1 MLTAH
6 IMKHQFDDYRVFF
19 CSTTYKTAENQMSK
33 GFMGSSKAKFQ
44 LLKLKSYK
52 NKNMLMGQICP
63 DKEGEYTIQATPI
76 TAKSTNL

>member
-1 MLTAH
+1 
-6 IMKHQFDDYRVFF
+6 MKHQFDDYRV
-19 CSTTYKTAENQMSK
+19 SSVPQQMSK
-33 GFMGSSKAKFQ
+33 GFMSSSKAIFQ

-76 TAKSTNL
+76 TAK